1 MIGKGKKMGVFSPHG
16 YPRIHFHLT
25 ITLTLIIV
33 VVLLAAGCMGQAG
46 DGKNVGNV
54 PSTVFITSPI
64 PTPTQIESS
73 NIHKYLYWIDIDP
86 ISDKQVGDIFTINAS
101 TNLSAG
107 DEILVQVY
115 NSRIVRNITG
125 TSGTVKV
132 NQGTGGIN
140 TISFV
145 VNTSEFKPDEYIVSE
160 DATGQETF
168 GIAFF
173 NVFQKPVSPGN
184 VTLKPKNFIDWEK
197 LDLPTLKVNNSMQ
210 PENPS
215 FANSD
220 SDPCQTTNGSII
232 LFSTDGI
239 VRIFDKNGAQTG
251 ACYDSRDFHSH
262 GVPSGTMIDI
272 RGNVTTVF
280 YGGERILTE
289 IHEAGD

>member
-1 MIGKGKKMGVFSPHG
+1 M
-16 YPRIHFHLT
+16 
-25 ITLTLIIV
+25 TLPWRTFTLIFLLLA
-33 VVLLAAGCMGQAG
+33 VLLLAGCLGQER
-46 DGKNVGNV
+46 DGKSAGNV
-54 PSTVFITSPI
+54 PSTVFITSSTTI
-64 PTPTQIESS
+64 PMQIESP
-73 NIHKYLYWIDIDP
+73 KVPKKDYWIKIDP
-86 ISDKQVGDIFTINAS
+86 ISDKVVGDIFTINAS

-125 TSGTVKV
+125 TLGTVEV
-132 NQGTGGIN
+132 IQGTGGIN

-184 VTLKPKNFIDWEK
+184 VMVKPKNFIDWEN
-197 LDLPTLKVNNSMQ
+197 LDLPPLKINNSMQ

-215 FANSD
+215 FANTD
-220 SDPCQTTNGSII
+220 SCQTIDGSII

-251 ACYDSRDFHSH
+251 ACYDSRDFHSF
-262 GVPSGTMIDI
+262 GVPSGSII
-272 RGNVTTVF
+272 NIGGNVSTVTL
-280 YGGERILTE
+280 GGERILTQ
-289 IHEAGD
+289 IFEADY

>member
-1 MIGKGKKMGVFSPHG
+1 MIDKGKKMGVFSPHG
-16 YPRIHFHLT
+16 YLKNHFHLT
-25 ITLTLIIV
+25 LTLTLIIV
-33 VVLLAAGCMGQAG
+33 VVLLAGCLGQES
-46 DGKNVGNV
+46 DGKCAGNE
-54 PSTVFITSPI
+54 PSTVFITSLI
-64 PTPTQIESS
+64 PTSAVFESPQVPK
-73 NIHKYLYWIDIDP
+73 NGNWIKIDP

-125 TSGTVKV
+125 TLGTVKV

-197 LDLPTLKVNNSMQ
+197 LDLPTFKVNNSMQ

-280 YGGERILTE
+280 YGGKRILTE